1 MDRQAGL
8 SLLEALAAVGILA
21 VVTVAVLPAFTGQLR
36 STERNIERTAAI
48 NAVQQR
54 LEALRMEDPAS
65 MPTTGASAPQLI
77 SVGDRQFEVV
87 TRYCDRPALCNAN
100 SRHVTVVAT
109 HEQRQVYD
117 VETIYTRVF

>member
-21 VVTVAVLPAFTGQLR
+21 VAVVAVLPAFTTQLR
-36 STERNIERTAAI
+36 SNERDIQRTAAI

-54 LEALRMEDPAS
+54 LETLRMEDPAS
-65 MPTTGASAPQLI
+65 MPSSGASAPQLVT
-77 SVGDRQFEVV
+77 VGGWQFEVV

-117 VETIYTRVF
+117 AETIYTRVF